1 MQTTQHNDP
10 LLRLESGGTE
20 IWLIRHGDA
29 LRGPEEVADGGYDEQ
44 GLSIL
49 GRRQAAAL
57 SAALA
62 SIAIDAVYASPAPR
76 AFETAQAVAAP
87 HGLAVI
93 TDAAV
98 REVDLATLRP
108 IIAPESTPEE
118 RAAQLRHY
126 LRWMEQRALAIG
138 VWDDILEPGAS
149 AAIRTRISTGVDAI
163 AARHAG
169 QRVVIASHAGA
180 INAYIATF
188 LGMKRDFFFPIANT
202 SVSVVRVL
210 GDSHLLVRLN
220 DTAHFAGADLSRGGQ
235 PR

>member
-1 MQTTQHNDP
+1 MQANLHNDP
-10 LLRLESGGTE
+10 LLRLESGATE

-44 GLSIL
+44 GLSNL

-57 SAALA
+57 STALA
-62 SIAIDAVYASPAPR
+62 SIAIDAIYASPAPR

-93 TDAAV
+93 TDAAM
-98 REVDLATLRP
+98 REVDLQSLRP
-108 IIAPESTPEE
+108 VIAPTATPEE
-118 RAAQLRHY
+118 RAAQLRQY
-126 LRWMEQRALAIG
+126 LRWMEQRALAVG

-188 LGMKRDFFFPIANT
+188 LGIPRDFFFPIANT
-202 SVSVVRVL
+202 SVNVVRVH
-210 GDSHLLVRLN
+210 GNSHLLVRLN
-220 DTAHFAGADLSRGGQ
+220 DTAHFTATGLSRGGQ